1 MFENEAPRWLPGQE
15 PPELQKL
22 LTIFFSDIDRAF
34 PDRLIVWA
42 HWDHANWDR
51 KAGALCKV
59 LGYSRG
65 AAFLTAYGYSIDTGD
80 QILPAR
86 PQPPAEA
93 EPAPELPTEAEP
105 APQPPTETEPAPEL
119 STEAEPAPELPSAD
133 CEDWLT
139 GTVANILSNRNS
151 GFIRGDDGGEYYFN
165 IRDFTHRVKLS
176 LGMRVRFQAEERMD
190 HKRQRLRKN
199 AVELTVIP

>member
-34 PDRLIVWA
+34 PNRLIVWA

-86 PQPPAEA
+86 PQPPAE
-93 EPAPELPTEAEP
+93 TEP
-105 APQPPTETEPAPEL
+105 APQLPTETEP
-119 STEAEPAPELPSAD
+119 TPELPSAD
-133 CEDWLT
+133 CEGWLT
-139 GTVANILSNRNS
+139 GTVANILSNHNS

>member
-34 PDRLIVWA
+34 PNRLIVWA

-86 PQPPAEA
+86 PQLPTETEPAPQPPAEA
-93 EPAPELPTEAEP
+93 EPAP
-105 APQPPTETEPAPEL
+105 QPP
-119 STEAEPAPELPSAD
+119 TEAEPAPELPSAD
-133 CEDWLT
+133 CEGWLT